1 MAGDCVEDHIEVAKD
16 LGVPEAQDGPNLGFE
31 PAIPNLIVGT
41 FVVLFAVTFHDRSVC
56 QACEVD
62 DEPSDDHLPS
72 KVTLKLTSSESDPQ
86 HCLRL
91 GHVLS
96 QFTCSSLENPG
107 VLLHQPT
114 VPTSSSHC

>member
-1 MAGDCVEDHIEVAKD
+1 
-16 LGVPEAQDGPNLGFE
+16 
-31 PAIPNLIVGT
+31 
-41 FVVLFAVTFHDRSVC
+41 
-56 QACEVD
+56 
-62 DEPSDDHLPS
+62 LPS